1 MTRGWRSTT
10 LMALGWSSAGDH
22 THGFGDSVGLTSCWT
37 GGTTVGIVAV
47 MEAARAI
54 QRACAT
60 PS

>member
-1 MTRGWRSTT
+1 MTSGWRSTT
-10 LMALGWSSAGDH
+10 LATLAWSSAGDH
-22 THGFGDSVGLTSCWT
+22 KHGFGDSVGLTSFWT
-37 GGTTVGIVAV
+37 GGTTVGIAAV